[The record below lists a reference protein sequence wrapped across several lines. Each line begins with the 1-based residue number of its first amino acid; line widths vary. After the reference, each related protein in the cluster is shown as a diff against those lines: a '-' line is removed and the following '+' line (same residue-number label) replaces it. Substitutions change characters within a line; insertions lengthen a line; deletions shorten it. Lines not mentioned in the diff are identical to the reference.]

1 MKNISLMKNFNYWKK
16 LYESEQLKEFNTDN
30 VGLLWLKT
38 KSIIRK
44 ELIAEFVKENNVRLK
59 ETASGNKFVE
69 LFKLLSKN
77 PKTAHKLLNEY
88 IMKKSKEQH
97 AELDTKKLVS
107 ELFKLKHFE
116 WGDHQNDLN
125 KALVS
130 RYVKVYKSYD
140 QLISKFEKEIHPLV
154 QAYVLNSWYN
164 HWSSILIQHIFESHK
179 SVLPTVGQIKSVDF
193 FINNI
198 PFDLKVTYLPSEY
211 IKEKRAEKG
220 YPVELT
226 YLKSKAKEA
235 DINFDKNGKPSDI
248 YYEIT
253 EKMKDKKDKISK
265 KTLQKLREEKII
277 ILKEAQGNPRMLG
290 KWLYENQST
299 PRFGSEN
306 RIFLVLVD
314 TNDFTNSWKLKR
326 DLQILKPTIIKYLEN
341 FQYKFN
347 TKGAQKLSVEYNFP
361 KNSTKEFT
369 SLADV
374 IFVVK

>member
-1 MKNISLMKNFNYWKK
+1 MKDFNYWKK
-16 LYESEQLKEFNTDN
+16 LHESEQLNEFNTDN
-30 VGLLWLKT
+30 TGLLWLKI

-44 ELIAEFVKENNVRLK
+44 ELIVEFIEQNKIQLV
-59 ETASGNKFVE
+59 ETTSNKQFVE
-69 LFKLLSKN
+69 LFALLSKD
-77 PKTAHKLLNEY
+77 PGASHTLLNNY
-88 IMKKSKEQH
+88 IIEKSKKQL
-97 AELDTKKLVS
+97 AGLDTEQLVS
-107 ELFKLKHFE
+107 ELFKIKYFE
-116 WGDHQNDLN
+116 WGDYQNDLN
-125 KALVS
+125 KLLVS

-140 QLISKFEKEIHPLV
+140 QLISKFENEINPLV

-164 HWSSILIQHIFESHK
+164 HWSSILIEYICKSHN

-193 FINNI
+193 FINDI

-226 YLKSKAKEA
+226 YLKAKAKEA
-235 DINFDKNGKPSDI
+235 NIHFDKNAKPSDI

-253 EKMKDKKDKISK
+253 EKMKDNNDRFSIGVLEKLKIE
-265 KTLQKLREEKII
+265 KLE
-277 ILKEAQGNPRMLG
+277 ILNEAQENPKVLS

-306 RIFLVLVD
+306 RMFLVLVD
-314 TNDFTNSWKLKR
+314 TNDFANSWKLKR
-326 DLQILKPTIIKYLEN
+326 DLYLLKPTIFNYLDKFKY
-341 FQYKFN
+341 N
-347 TKGAQKLSVEYNFP
+347 TDSAQKLSIKYNFP
-361 KNSTKEFT
+361 KNSTNEYT